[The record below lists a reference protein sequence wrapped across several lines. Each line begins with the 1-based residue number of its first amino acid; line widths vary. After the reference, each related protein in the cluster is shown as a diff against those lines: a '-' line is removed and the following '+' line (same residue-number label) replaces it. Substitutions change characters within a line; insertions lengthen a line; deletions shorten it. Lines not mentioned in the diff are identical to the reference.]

1 MRSDY
6 IKWAG
11 NVIAVLGIIGSLILM
26 FYREGSGIYYTSEPQ
41 IGLGIG
47 CIISSILLCLVC
59 HWMAWML
66 DYSRERVGLLNE
78 IIEELKKNK

>member
-11 NVIAVLGIIGSLILM
+11 NVIAVLGIIGGLILM
-26 FYREGSGIYYTSEPQ
+26 FYRERSGLYYTSEPQ

-47 CIISSILLCLVC
+47 CII
-59 HWMAWML
+59 
-66 DYSRERVGLLNE
+66 
-78 IIEELKKNK
+78 